1 MGADKIE
8 YIFTKLPTSLFANLL
23 PEPRQS
29 VTDAKKREG
38 PRATASTKWR
48 PDPGGDKVSK
58 EMLNCHPAALSA
70 AVLARPDAK
79 SGDVLA
85 TYIETREDAK
95 VAAAGIAPRCRARL
109 VFARASRSSAGIIQK
124 FALRHPAKSSSAIE

>member
-1 MGADKIE
+1 M
-8 YIFTKLPTSLFANLL
+8 
-23 PEPRQS
+23 
-29 VTDAKKREG
+29 
-38 PRATASTKWR
+38 
-48 PDPGGDKVSK
+48 SK

-70 AVLARPDAK
+70 AVLARP
-79 SGDVLA
+79 
-85 TYIETREDAK
+85 AK

>member
-1 MGADKIE
+1 M
-8 YIFTKLPTSLFANLL
+8 
-23 PEPRQS
+23 
-29 VTDAKKREG
+29 
-38 PRATASTKWR
+38 
-48 PDPGGDKVSK
+48 SK

-109 VFARASRSSAGIIQK
+109 VFARASRSSAGMIRK
-124 FALRHPAKSSSAIE
+124 FTLRHPAKPRSAIE